1 MIQGNN
7 GLRDQNMALQWIKSN
22 VKAFGGDKSRITLM
36 GESAGA
42 ASVCYHLLSPMSKG
56 TKIIKRIR
64 DFFSINHAPAPKCA
78 NLEGL

>member
-56 TKIIKRIR
+56 T
-64 DFFSINHAPAPKCA
+64 
-78 NLEGL
+78 

>member
-1 MIQGNN
+1 MIQANN

-56 TKIIKRIR
+56 IKIIEFIR
-64 DFFSINHAPAPKCA
+64 VFLSIYTNHAPNVQKFS
-78 NLEGL
+78 